1 MLHYFSRQK
10 LALMPRCTCYHVE
23 WEMKRRGRNVFSAS
37 SEAEQF
43 MCLCLSFY
51 DWTCCRSPTHSPR
64 SRPSHGSWWSS
75 PRRSSASPSRAAPQP
90 DPLHHQP
97 SGGDQWDDAVHA
109 VQPVSGSR
117 ECVVLCC
124 KILNKKNQT
133 VLFVHCLGSSV
144 KIWMLLTKCW
154 ESC

>member
-1 MLHYFSRQK
+1 
-10 LALMPRCTCYHVE
+10 
-23 WEMKRRGRNVFSAS
+23 MKRRGRNVFSAS

-97 SGGDQWDDAVHA
+97 SGGDQRDDAVHA

-124 KILNKKNQT
+124 KILNKKKKN
-133 VLFVHCLGSSV
+133 CLVCSLSGFLCVWSCAAKS
-144 KIWMLLTKCW
+144 LTKKTKLFCLFIVW
-154 ESC
+154 VPL